1 MTTRPADGTVF
12 ISLNPP
18 YRLEVQN
25 DAFTFLGW
33 AEVND
38 PEAPA
43 ISVFLNGVEVPVVT
57 FEKPGLAKAFPGM
70 LSRGLSAEVRFGDV
84 FAGQTPSEPFLLEAT
99 VVSDH
104 RSRTFEYAAS
114 DAWLGRVFGRDVK
127 ARRVPPET
135 LQIRVAGAAAGAF
148 HSTGVKVAGQ
158 IAAILAAN
166 GQPLRSHARIL
177 DFGAGPGRVT
187 ASIRDLHPSAHL
199 TGSDIDPEAI
209 AWAAEN
215 LPEVGEFRVNAAA
228 PPAPFADESFDLI
241 YAISVFTHLPEDLQ
255 WAWLADL
262 RRMLRPGG
270 LLLTTKLNPAA
281 YDLPAEVQAAA
292 AANGFVYWGEA
303 TATDGLPDFYRLAYH
318 SRDYV
323 EREWGRYF
331 EVLHV
336 GAHDLNNT
344 QDAVLLRRPRHAL
357 SWLPAAVRRRL
368 NGILGRRS

>member
-1 MTTRPADGTVF
+1 MTSRPADDTVF

-18 YRLEVQN
+18 YRL
-25 DAFTFLGW
+25 DAENADFTFLGW
-33 AEVND
+33 AEVDD
-38 PEAPA
+38 PEAPNIA
-43 ISVFLNGVEVPVVT
+43 LRLNGVEVPVTT

-70 LSRGLSAEVRFGDV
+70 LSRGLSAEVRFADV
-84 FAGQTPSEPFLLEAT
+84 FAGHTPAEPFLLQAT

-104 RSRTFEYAAS
+104 RSRTFEYAVS
-114 DAWLGRVFGRDVK
+114 DGWLRQVFGREVT
-127 ARRVPPET
+127 ARRVPPEA
-135 LQIRVAGAAAGAF
+135 LQVRVAGAAAGAF
-148 HSTGVKVAGQ
+148 HSTGAKVAGQ
-158 IAAILAAN
+158 IADILAAN
-166 GQPLRSHARIL
+166 GRPLTRHARIL
-177 DFGAGPGRVT
+177 DFGAGPGRVI
-187 ASIRDLHPSAHL
+187 ACIRDLHPAARL

-215 LPEVGEFRVNAAA
+215 LPQVGEFRVNPTA

-292 AANGFVYWGEA
+292 SANGFVYWGEA
-303 TATDGLPDFYRLAYH
+303 VATDGLPDFYRLAYH

-336 GAHDLNNT
+336 GAHDLNHT

-357 SWLPAAVRRRL
+357 SGLPLPVRQGLRRV
-368 NGILGRRS
+368 LGGGA

>member
-1 MTTRPADGTVF
+1 MTSRPADDTVF

-18 YRLEVQN
+18 YRLEAQ
-25 DAFTFLGW
+25 DEAFTFLGW
-33 AEVND
+33 AEVDD
-38 PEAPA
+38 PAAPA
-43 ISVFLNGVEVPVVT
+43 IGLFLNGVEVPVTT

-70 LSRGLSAEVRFGDV
+70 RSRGLSAEVRFADV
-84 FAGQTPSEPFLLEAT
+84 FAGHTPSEPFLLEAT

-104 RSRTFEYAAS
+104 RTRTFEYTVT
-114 DAWLGRVFGRDVK
+114 DAWLRQVFGRDLK
-127 ARRVPPET
+127 ARRVPPEA

-148 HSTGVKVAGQ
+148 HGTGAKVADQ

-166 GQPLRSHARIL
+166 GRPLQSHARIL
-177 DFGAGPGRVT
+177 DFGAGPGRVL
-187 ASIRDLHPSAHL
+187 ASVRELHPAASL

-215 LPEVGEFRVNAAA
+215 LPEAGEFRVNGPE

-241 YAISVFTHLPEDLQ
+241 YAISVMTHLPEEMQ

-281 YDLPAEVQAAA
+281 YDLPAEIQAAA
-292 AANGFVYWGEA
+292 AANGFVYWGQA

-318 SRDYV
+318 SRDYI

-336 GAHDLNNT
+336 GAHDLNHT

-357 SWLPAAVRRRL
+357 SGLPAGVRRRL
-368 NGILGRRS
+368 HRLLRPGS